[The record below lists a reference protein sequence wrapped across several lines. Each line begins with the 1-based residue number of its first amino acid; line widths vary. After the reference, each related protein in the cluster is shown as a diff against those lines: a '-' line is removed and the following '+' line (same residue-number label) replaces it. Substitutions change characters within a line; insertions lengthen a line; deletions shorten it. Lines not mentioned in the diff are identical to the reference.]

1 MQEVLPPLKLVFA
14 SRLLIPIFT
23 NNKLVDDTNNVIEIH
38 LVDTRVHHVITPTST
53 HLGSSLRLEV
63 LVLDGD
69 FRCEDG
75 EGWTIDQF
83 NAATVRAREGKRPLL
98 VGTVN
103 VAMSNHG
110 VAVIDDVSF
119 TDNSSWIM
127 SRKFRIGVRAMPAG
141 YFGVRIQEAVSE
153 SFTVK
158 DHRGEFYK
166 KHYPPSLTDNVW
178 RLENI
183 GKEGP
188 IEKRLESHGIKNV
201 QDFLKLNTMNPDK
214 LRTLVGMSDKKWSTT
229 LNHAKTCNMG
239 GKLYVF
245 KTEGCEVTFS
255 PIGEVFT
262 ARFGD
267 QTCLFH
273 ELHQQ
278 QMAHVKQLATQAYQQ
293 WDQLEEVASEMPLTA
308 IKTFIPRSNSGR
320 EGSESEGSMISSGS
334 QSVRYSDTIG
344 TPTSSAV
351 AAMATNTSLTSDAL
365 RAVSANHDMFWR
377 PSPAPDDHFVWQNSS
392 DDLGSCWD
400 QID

>member
-1 MQEVLPPLKLVFA
+1 MHARGLATAEVVFA
-14 SRLLIPIFT
+14 RRLLIPIFT

-38 LVDTRVHHVITPTST
+38 LVDTRVNHVISPTST

-83 NAATVRAREGKRPLL
+83 NAATIRAREGKRPLL

-103 VAMSNHG
+103 VAMNNHG

-119 TDNSSWIM
+119 TDNSSWIR
-127 SRKFRIGVRAMPAG
+127 SRKFRIGVRAMPTG

-214 LRTLVGMSDKKWSTT
+214 LRT
-229 LNHAKTCNMG
+229 
-239 GKLYVF
+239 
-245 KTEGCEVTFS
+245 
-255 PIGEVFT
+255 
-262 ARFGD
+262 
-267 QTCLFH
+267 
-273 ELHQQ
+273 
-278 QMAHVKQLATQAYQQ
+278 AHVKQLATQAYQQ
-293 WDQLEEVASEMPLTA
+293 WDQLEEVASEMPLAA
-308 IKTFIPRSNSGR
+308 IKTFIPISNSGR
-320 EGSESEGSMISSGS
+320 EGSESQGSMISSGC
-334 QSVRYSDTIG
+334 QSVRYCDTIG

-351 AAMATNTSLTSDAL
+351 AAMATNTSLTSGAL

-377 PSPAPDDHFVWQNSS
+377 PSPAPDDLFVWQNSS

-400 QID
+400 QVD